1 MHFNT
6 SILKT
11 TLLSFG
17 LAAATCRA
25 QSATGAAP
33 MQSQASFEK
42 AIGNHSTSP
51 SYVLI
56 SVVDDDTG
64 QSRTFCTTA
73 NFLMGAI
80 HREYGIGF
88 GSGDIAR
95 ADAIA
100 IASKDHVFHFRR
112 QEALDKLRMT
122 YSEDELAAA
131 RASYASPSAA
141 EGKRDAVACVLIE
154 HGLSPHLADRSGQV
168 VAG

>member
-1 MHFNT
+1 MH
-6 SILKT
+6 LKT
-11 TLLSFG
+11 TILKFVLLPLG
-17 LAAATCRA
+17 LAAMSCRA
-25 QSATGAAP
+25 QNAASAAP
-33 MQSQASFEK
+33 IQSQASFEK

-51 SYVLI
+51 FYVLI
-56 SVVDDDTG
+56 SVVDDNTG

-80 HREYGIGF
+80 QREYGIGV
-88 GSGDIAR
+88 GRDDIAK

-100 IASKDHVFHFRR
+100 IANKDHVFHFRK
-112 QEALDKLRMT
+112 QEALDNLRMT

-131 RASYASPSAA
+131 RASYAAPSVA

-154 HGLSPHLADRSGQV
+154 HGLSPYMADRSGQV